1 MLLVFTF
8 AFNTET
14 EEAAVG
20 GNIDSQ
26 VALNILQKIVIAQAV
41 IQMKEKE
48 DAGKNQDSDTGN

>member
-14 EEAAVG
+14 EEAVVG

-41 IQMKEKE
+41 IQIKEKE